1 MSKLILA
8 IERILLCIITYFIVA
23 VNLIVFYK
31 NKCIFSITRFVLFN
45 GTTVCLFSTQNCL
58 FVLFCCEIPDL

>member
-8 IERILLCIITYFIVA
+8 KERILLCIITYFIVA
-23 VNLIVFYK
+23 VFYK